1 MTTTTA
7 PKETTIRI
15 AIPSADGLLHGHFGG
30 CREFTLVD
38 ADTQSLTVIG
48 QQILPAPP
56 HQPGAFPRWLREQGV
71 RVVIAGGIGKRALDN
86 FALHGI
92 AVHAGEINARIEVLV
107 AAYLAGQLT
116 GSPVGCEH
124 HGHEHGHHHH
134 HEHDHDHEGCDHGV
148 ETAH

>member
-7 PKETTIRI
+7 PKENTIRI
-15 AIPSADGLLHGHFGG
+15 AIPSADGKLHGHFGG

-38 ADTQSLTVIG
+38 ADTQELTV
-48 QQILPAPP
+48 LATRTVAAPP

-92 AVHAGEINARIEVLV
+92 AVHAGETNAHIDALV
-107 AAYLAGQLT
+107 ALYLAGLLT
-116 GSPVGCEH
+116 GSPAGCEH
-124 HGHEHGHHHH
+124 HGHAHEHEHGHDCGQHH
-134 HEHDHDHEGCDHGV
+134 HEH
-148 ETAH
+148 